1 LLNVM
6 FLLLG
11 VSALIVA
18 LALAWLLLR
27 VGRTLSRAEELM
39 EATTEG
45 LQDTLPKMSRT
56 IGNVN
61 DITEGVTVG
70 LSTAGRGAAR
80 AGDRVRA
87 TWYGVKVAGQSLWRS
102 YVNGT
107 VATSAQAPEA
117 RIGRRTG
124 GGAGGQ

>member
-1 LLNVM
+1 MLNLM

-11 VSALIVA
+11 ISALIVA

-27 VGRTLSRAEELM
+27 LGRTLATAEELM

-45 LQDTLPKMSRT
+45 LQETLPKMSQT

-61 DITEGVTVG
+61 DITAGVTLG
-70 LSTAGRGAAR
+70 LSTAGRGASR

-87 TWYGVKVAGQSLWRS
+87 TWHGVKVAGRSLWSS
-102 YVNGT
+102 YMDGT
-107 VATSAQAPEA
+107 AVAAGNAPEVPV
-117 RIGRRTG
+117 GRRRG
-124 GGAGGQ
+124 GSASGQ